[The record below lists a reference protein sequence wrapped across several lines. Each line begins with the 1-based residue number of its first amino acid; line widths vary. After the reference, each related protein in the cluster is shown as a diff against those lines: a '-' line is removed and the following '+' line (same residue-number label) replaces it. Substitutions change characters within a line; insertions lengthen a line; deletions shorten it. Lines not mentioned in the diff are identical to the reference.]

1 MSSPRPQ
8 PLDTTPAELVDQ
20 PRFIRKLQPDL
31 GQATFQSTS
40 LGTALIAASI
50 RRDLPRWYP
59 VGTSAASEFESYT
72 VGAELAH
79 GRAASRLGL
88 D

>member
-1 MSSPRPQ
+1 MSSLLPFCLSKIDRVSFGLLTPSDLRRALARDPRM
-8 PLDTTPAELVDQ
+8 
-20 PRFIRKLQPDL
+20 PR
-31 GQATFQSTS
+31 S
-40 LGTALIAASI
+40 
-50 RRDLPRWYP
+50 RRLLAVPF
-59 VGTSAASEFESYT
+59 VGKDVPSAASEFESYT